1 MNNKRSVLALVLVLV
16 MIAEMFT
23 GCQGQGKTEKKQND
37 KKAMGRYVEKEIGM
51 PENAGEPV
59 GIIWQDGK
67 LKLYTYQ
74 EKDETYQQMYYEND
88 NWSAPEEAAWLTD
101 AGKSLG
107 QSPVKF
113 TVGQDKK
120 VYAMTNTTVED
131 QIYGTRILTEGEDG
145 KVKDITPKALLK
157 EVREGSNS
165 WFTDMDVW
173 KDGVV
178 GVANTESM
186 SVEFYKGEEPVFSL
200 EGLRVNSEYQNVLSI
215 SDKTA
220 AVIGVGGANIDFYGM
235 DDFRK
240 KNTVDTGQK
249 FDDAMLIAGADG
261 IWYLVT
267 TDGIQRITEE
277 GSVIENIMDGG
288 NGMMGTTSAY
298 LRHFVENGEET
309 PVFYGL
315 YRTQDRK
322 WRLMRYAY
330 DKTVPSAAEDTLS
343 IYSLQENSTVSQAIY
358 EFQSAHPEVEVDYQF
373 AAGEQEQA
381 STDDI
386 RNLNTEL
393 LSGNG
398 ADVLILDD
406 LPVSSYMEKGILAD
420 LTKLSGRLSKEG
432 VLIDV
437 IKNTAQKDGKVYALP
452 ARIRV
457 PVVYGT
463 KEEKEACASM
473 QSLGDYAQK
482 HPDTRLF
489 GQTSHDLIGM
499 TLFHMLYDEIQDKG
513 QKLDEK
519 KLTELLEIWL
529 KICENGD
536 LKSYEEAAGENE
548 GGSIWNELGNS
559 FCSAQ
564 EVFGQST
571 YAHVKEITGLTP
583 ASETYTMAG
592 RTGQAPESLKGYY
605 VPATIAGV
613 NASSEKKELAEEFVA
628 MLFSETV
635 QRTDNMSGLSV
646 TEKGLDALVEKTKL
660 PENEQFYL
668 AFSGVDPETGEEYQD
683 EYSCL
688 SAEEMKSLI
697 QLVKGLRTPFISD
710 RIVTDTVLEEME
722 KCYSGSQT
730 AAEAAASICQ
740 KVGTY
745 LSE

>member
-23 GCQGQGKTEKKQND
+23 GCQGQGKTEKKQNA

-145 KVKDITPKALLK
+145 KAKDITPKALLK

-288 NGMMGTTSAY
+288 NGMMG
-298 LRHFVENGEET
+298 
-309 PVFYGL
+309 
-315 YRTQDRK
+315 K
-322 WRLMRYAY
+322 
-330 DKTVPSAAEDTLS
+330 
-343 IYSLQENSTVSQAIY
+343 I
-358 EFQSAHPEVEVDYQF
+358 
-373 AAGEQEQA
+373 
-381 STDDI
+381 
-386 RNLNTEL
+386 
-393 LSGNG
+393 
-398 ADVLILDD
+398 
-406 LPVSSYMEKGILAD
+406 
-420 LTKLSGRLSKEG
+420 GR
-432 VLIDV
+432 
-437 IKNTAQKDGKVYALP
+437 
-452 ARIRV
+452 
-457 PVVYGT
+457 
-463 KEEKEACASM
+463 
-473 QSLGDYAQK
+473 
-482 HPDTRLF
+482 
-489 GQTSHDLIGM
+489 
-499 TLFHMLYDEIQDKG
+499 
-513 QKLDEK
+513 
-519 KLTELLEIWL
+519 
-529 KICENGD
+529 
-536 LKSYEEAAGENE
+536 
-548 GGSIWNELGNS
+548 
-559 FCSAQ
+559 
-564 EVFGQST
+564 
-571 YAHVKEITGLTP
+571 AHV
-583 ASETYTMAG
+583 
-592 RTGQAPESLKGYY
+592 
-605 VPATIAGV
+605 
-613 NASSEKKELAEEFVA
+613 
-628 MLFSETV
+628 
-635 QRTDNMSGLSV
+635 
-646 TEKGLDALVEKTKL
+646 
-660 PENEQFYL
+660 
-668 AFSGVDPETGEEYQD
+668 
-683 EYSCL
+683 
-688 SAEEMKSLI
+688 
-697 QLVKGLRTPFISD
+697 
-710 RIVTDTVLEEME
+710 
-722 KCYSGSQT
+722 
-730 AAEAAASICQ
+730 
-740 KVGTY
+740 
-745 LSE
+745 